1 MQPSKY
7 TDPDNKIYQH
17 EAKSPELKESPNKTT
32 VSIPNITESI
42 QSYVM
47 SYVMLQSICQKIS
60 FEIILTLV
68 FFHPS

>member
-17 EAKSPELKESPNKTT
+17 EAKSPELQESPNKTT

-47 SYVMLQSICQKIS
+47 SYIMLQSICQKIS
-60 FEIILTLV
+60 FEII
-68 FFHPS
+68 